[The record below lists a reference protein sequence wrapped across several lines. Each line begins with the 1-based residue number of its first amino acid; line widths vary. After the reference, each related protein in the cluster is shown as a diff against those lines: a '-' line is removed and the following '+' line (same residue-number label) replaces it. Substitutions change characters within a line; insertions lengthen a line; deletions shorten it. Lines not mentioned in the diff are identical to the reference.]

1 MSQNTPF
8 TPLDASE
15 VAALCALVE
24 AAATTNAPEKMSALF
39 SSLDSGEKAAC
50 CEAAAAAKP
59 AASK

>member
-50 CEAAAAAKP
+50 CEAAADA
-59 AASK
+59 